1 MKKKIALLS
10 MALFAITSVPLL
22 TSCGGDDDDT
32 STNEETS
39 KGYVDYVEPCFEWG
53 ATLEQVKNYMAG
65 SSWQLTFDQNMLMY
79 TNAKG
84 TCSISYMFR
93 GSTPG
98 LYYDMV
104 QYVGYSE
111 SKLSD
116 IVSETEKRY
125 KTTLTKQQEKV
136 EGKTYTQYLG
146 NATING
152 KYVGILVTSDY
163 STQITVI
170 IAIPD

>member
-65 SSWQLTFDQNMLMY
+65 SSWQLTFDQYMLMY
-79 TNAKG
+79 TNANG

-104 QYVGYSE
+104 Q
-111 SKLSD
+111 
-116 IVSETEKRY
+116 
-125 KTTLTKQQEKV
+125 
-136 EGKTYTQYLG
+136 
-146 NATING
+146 
-152 KYVGILVTSDY
+152 
-163 STQITVI
+163 
-170 IAIPD
+170 